1 MELNEVIEK
10 YKSKIYTTDENGQ
23 RCFNLR
29 TVKSIAVAAG
39 LHNAEIQS
47 HYDRNDMCI
56 SINFEAYDYYGV
68 ADKEV
73 ESLYNFCKWI
83 KSKD

>member
-1 MELNEVIEK
+1 MELKEVIEK

-39 LHNAEIQS
+39 LRGAEIIS
-47 HYDRNDMCI
+47 HYDRSDMCI
-56 SINFEAYDYYGV
+56 SINFEAYDCYGI
-68 ADKEV
+68 ASKEV
-73 ESLYNFCKWI
+73 ESLYNFCKRI
-83 KSKD
+83 ILKD

>member
-1 MELNEVIEK
+1 MTKNEVIEK

-23 RCFNLR
+23 QCFNLR

-39 LHNAEIQS
+39 LHGAEIISQ
-47 HYDRNDMCI
+47 YDRSDMCI
-56 SINFEAYDYYGV
+56 TINFEAYDCHGI

-83 KSKD
+83 TTK